1 MIKYPHLG
9 GTMKQK
15 KRNIIILIS
24 LSIALILLFGISLFV
39 GVSNIGFSEAFLAL
53 FGQGKNSHILIM
65 QNIRVPRAIAAV
77 VVGCGLAVAGLIMQT
92 TLGNEMA
99 SPSTLGVSN
108 AATLGANIS
117 IIVLAGG
124 FLNTGNNIQNFFN
137 DSNVF
142 STSLVAFL
150 FALASM
156 LITLGLCKIKSFS
169 KETVIL
175 CGVAMA
181 AIWTALTSL
190 IQFYATDVSLS
201 AAIIWSFGDL
211 SRATYQ
217 IDLIILVVVLLS
229 VSFFTILSNR
239 YNAMLAGDDMAKS
252 MGVNVERFRFISLLI
267 ASLITAVCI
276 ANIGIIGFVG
286 IICPHIAKRIFG
298 HNHKYTIIGSVL
310 LGAIL
315 LLISDTL
322 ARTVGNGSAI
332 PVGIIT
338 SLVGAPFFLYI
349 IFRRKRGGNN
359 A

>member
-1 MIKYPHLG
+1 MRKLLN
-9 GTMKQK
+9 K
-15 KRNIIILIS
+15 KLTILIVLFVIMIILF
-24 LSIALILLFGISLFV
+24 ILSLFV
-39 GVSNIGFSEAFLAL
+39 GSSNISFNESLNAL
-53 FGQGKNSHILIM
+53 FGKGQKNHIIIM
-65 QNIRVPRAIAAV
+65 QNIRLPRAIAAL

-92 TLGNEMA
+92 TLSNEMA

-124 FLNTGNNIQNFFN
+124 FLNTGNNVQNFFN
-137 DSNVF
+137 GNNVF
-142 STSLVAFL
+142 STSLIAFV
-150 FALASM
+150 FSFISV

-201 AAIIWSFGDL
+201 AAIVWSFGDL
-211 SRATYQ
+211 ARATYQ
-217 IDLIILVVVLLS
+217 IDLIILIVLLIS
-229 VSFFTILSNR
+229 VTFFSILSNR
-239 YNAMLAGDDMAKS
+239 YNAMLAGDDIAKS
-252 MGVNVERFRFISLLI
+252 VGVNVGRFRFISLLI
-267 ASLITAVCI
+267 ASLLTAVCI

-298 HNHKYTIIGSVL
+298 YNHKYTISGSVL

-315 LLISDTL
+315 LLVSDTL
-322 ARTVGNGSAI
+322 ARTIGNGSAI

-349 IFRRKRGGNN
+349 IFRRKRGGKN